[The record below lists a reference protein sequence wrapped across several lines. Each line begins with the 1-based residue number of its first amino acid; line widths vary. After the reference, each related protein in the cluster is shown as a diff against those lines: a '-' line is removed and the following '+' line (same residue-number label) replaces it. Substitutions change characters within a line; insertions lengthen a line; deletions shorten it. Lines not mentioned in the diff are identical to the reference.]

1 MKNVGF
7 GEKLRYKFDN
17 IMSKG
22 TIALI
27 GILFLATVI
36 VIVMAG
42 LLAFVLGEGP
52 IGENIWQSIMHTID
66 AGTIVG
72 TDTSRPVFLVLM
84 CIVTLGGIFITSILI
99 GIITTGFEEKLN
111 TLKKGNSRVIEK
123 NHVVILGFNDNI
135 GTIISEL
142 VAAGENQKDNCIVV
156 LAEGDKEEVEEAI
169 GNLVEDLKTT
179 RLICRTGSITDLHM
193 LKQCAI
199 ETSRAV
205 IINERTDFITTK
217 AILAINNYIRSLDAP
232 SDIKTHIV
240 AMVSDT
246 ANYEAIQIAGENL
259 AELILVHD
267 SVARIIAQTCRQPG
281 LSNVL
286 IDLFDFSGSELY
298 FENFAELQG
307 KTFQDVLTRFN
318 HSIVFG
324 YKRGKDI
331 FLNPPKDT
339 VMEQNDKV
347 LILVED
353 DGMAK
358 FLPNAYDNAQ
368 VENLICQQGAE
379 KQLENVLILGAN
391 SMLSTILHELDNY
404 YVKGS
409 RIIVANDTD
418 EYLKADIKLENI
430 ELKTIVCDIGNRKAL
445 EALTSQDISHVLL
458 LSNDS
463 LDTETTDAKTL
474 LKLIHLRDIAQ
485 KTNRNFNITSEM
497 ENTTNQKLAQVAQ
510 VNDLVVGSNIINLM
524 MAQIAENRDLAKV
537 FQELLHVDGSEIYIR
552 NAENYVKLNEKLDF
566 FDVTEI
572 VARRNEIAVGYKK
585 RVGNSYEII
594 VNPTKSDSITFTEG
608 DSIVLLASD

>member
-22 TIALI
+22 TVALI

-36 VIVMAG
+36 VIVVAG
-42 LLAFVLGEGP
+42 LLAFLLGEGP

-72 TDTSRPVFLVLM
+72 TDTSRPIFLILM

-169 GNLVEDLKTT
+169 GNLVEDFKTT

-232 SDIKTHIV
+232 SEINTHIV

-246 ANYEAIQIAGENL
+246 ANYEAIQIAGEDL

-298 FENFAELQG
+298 FESFAELQG

-339 VMEQNDKV
+339 VMEQNDKI

-368 VENLICQQGAE
+368 VENLISQQNSE

-418 EYLKADIKLENI
+418 EYLNADIKLENI

-552 NAENYVKLNEKLDF
+552 DAENYVKLNEKLDF
-566 FDVTEI
+566 FAVTEI

-594 VNPTKSDSITFTEG
+594 VNPTKSDTITFVEG

>member
-22 TIALI
+22 TVALI

-36 VIVMAG
+36 VIVVAG
-42 LLAFVLGEGP
+42 ILAFLLGEGP

-72 TDTSRPVFLVLM
+72 TDTSRPIFLILM

-156 LAEGDKEEVEEAI
+156 LAEGDKEEVEAAI

-217 AILAINNYIRSLDAP
+217 AILAINNYIRSLDA
-232 SDIKTHIV
+232 SSEINTHIV

-246 ANYEAIQIAGENL
+246 ANYEAIQIAGEDI

-307 KTFQDVLTRFN
+307 KTFQDALTRFN

-339 VMEQNDKV
+339 VMEQNDKI

-358 FLPNAYDNAQ
+358 VLPNTYENSQ
-368 VENLICQQGAE
+368 IENLIDQQGSD

-391 SMLSTILHELDNY
+391 SMLATILHELDNY

-418 EYLKADIKLENI
+418 EYLNTDIKLENI

-485 KTNRNFNITSEM
+485 KTNRDFNITSEM
-497 ENTTNQKLAQVAQ
+497 ENTTNQKLAQVAE

-552 NAENYVKLNEKLDF
+552 DAENYVKLNEKLDF
-566 FDVTEI
+566 FAVTEI

-585 RVGNSYEII
+585 RVGSSYEII
-594 VNPTKSDSITFTEG
+594 VNPTKSDAITFSEG
-608 DSIVLLASD
+608 DSIILLASD